1 MALRVEKDVEMVAR
15 FQRPMVKMDLQN
27 VLYLSYLVPVARL
40 RPLVPSELRLNAAGN
55 GVFLSIVAMQC
66 RKVHLSFLGWPS
78 FSYDQLNLRTY
89 VIDPKTGNP
98 AVYFFRS
105 GVSSNLIPVATR
117 VLGIP
122 WEHISFSLAVEQDGS
137 GADFYRAAG
146 DWNGEIEIRMKSTP
160 AEDSDATIIGVIT
173 GPLAGFIGS
182 GERLKRIA
190 IKHEVLDVRRLSLLQ
205 IRFSL
210 PVEAGLLAA
219 PELERPDS
227 VLIVP
232 ESQFSVFI

>member
-15 FQRPMVKMDLQN
+15 FQRLMVKMDLQN
-27 VLYLSYLVPVARL
+27 VLYLSYLVPVDRL
-40 RPLVPSELRLNAAGN
+40 RPLVPPGLRLNATGSA
-55 GVFLSIVAMQC
+55 VFLSIVAMQC

-78 FSYDQLNLRTY
+78 VSYDQLNLRTY
-89 VIDPKTGNP
+89 VIDPKTGDP

-117 VLGIP
+117 LLGIP
-122 WEHISFSLAVEQDGS
+122 WERISFSLAAEQDGS
-137 GADFYRAAG
+137 GADFYKATG
-146 DWNGEIEIRMKSTP
+146 DWNGEIEIQMKSAP
-160 AEDSDATIIGVIT
+160 AEDSDATVIDVIT

-190 IKHEVLDVRRLSLLQ
+190 IKHQVLDVRRLSLLQ
-205 IRFSL
+205 IRFPL

-219 PELERPDS
+219 PELEKPDS

>member
-1 MALRVEKDVEMVAR
+1 MVAR
-15 FQRPMVKMDLQN
+15 FQRLMVKMDLQN
-27 VLYLSYLVPVARL
+27 VLYLSYLVPVDRL
-40 RPLVPSELRLNAAGN
+40 RPLVPPGLRLNATGSA
-55 GVFLSIVAMQC
+55 VFLSIVAMQC

-78 FSYDQLNLRTY
+78 VSYDQLNLRTY
-89 VIDPKTGNP
+89 VIDPKTGDP

-117 VLGIP
+117 LLGIP
-122 WEHISFSLAVEQDGS
+122 WERISFSLAAEQDGS
-137 GADFYRAAG
+137 GADFYKAAG
-146 DWNGEIEIRMKSTP
+146 DWNGEIEIQMKSAP
-160 AEDSDATIIGVIT
+160 AEDSDATVIDVIT

-190 IKHEVLDVRRLSLLQ
+190 IKHQVLDVRRLSLLQ
-205 IRFSL
+205 IRFPL

-219 PELERPDS
+219 PELEKPDS
-227 VLIVP
+227 VLIVS

>member
-40 RPLVPSELRLNAAGN
+40 RPLVPPGLRLNATGN

-66 RKVHLSFLGWPS
+66 RNVHLSFLGWPS

-146 DWNGEIEIRMKSTP
+146 DCNGEIELRMKSTP
-160 AEDSDATIIGVIT
+160 AEDSDAAVIDVIT
-173 GPLAGFIGS
+173 DRWPDSSAARTV
-182 GERLKRIA
+182 EENR
-190 IKHEVLDVRRLSLLQ
+190 IKHEVLDVRRLSLLR
-205 IRFSL
+205 IRFPL

>member
-15 FQRPMVKMDLQN
+15 FQRLMVKMDLQN
-27 VLYLSYLVPVARL
+27 VLYLSYLVPVDRL
-40 RPLVPSELRLNAAGN
+40 RPLVPPGLRLNATGSA
-55 GVFLSIVAMQC
+55 VFLSIVAMQC

-89 VIDPKTGNP
+89 VIDPKTGDP

-117 VLGIP
+117 LLGIP
-122 WEHISFSLAVEQDGS
+122 WERISFSLAAEQDGS
-137 GADFYRAAG
+137 GADFYKAAG
-146 DWNGEIEIRMKSTP
+146 DWNGEIEIQMKSAP
-160 AEDSDATIIGVIT
+160 AEDSDATVIDVIT

-190 IKHEVLDVRRLSLLQ
+190 IKHQVLDVRRLSLLQ
-205 IRFSL
+205 IRFPL

-219 PELERPDS
+219 PELEKPDS

>member
-1 MALRVEKDVEMVAR
+1 MVAQ
-15 FQRPMVKMDLQN
+15 FQRLMVKMELQN
-27 VLYLSYLVPVARL
+27 VLYLSYLVPVDRL
-40 RPLVPSELRLNAAGN
+40 RPLVPPGLRLNATGSA
-55 GVFLSIVAMQC
+55 VFLSIVAMQC

-78 FSYDQLNLRTY
+78 VSYDQLNLRTY
-89 VIDPKTGNP
+89 VIDPKTGDP

-117 VLGIP
+117 LLGIP
-122 WEHISFSLAVEQDGS
+122 WERISFSLAAEQDGS
-137 GADFYRAAG
+137 GADFYKAAG
-146 DWNGEIEIRMKSTP
+146 DWNGEIEIQMKSAP
-160 AEDSDATIIGVIT
+160 AEDSDATVIDVIT

-190 IKHEVLDVRRLSLLQ
+190 IKHQVLDVRRLSLLQ
-205 IRFSL
+205 IRFPL

-219 PELERPDS
+219 PELEKPDS

>member
-1 MALRVEKDVEMVAR
+1 MVAR
-15 FQRPMVKMDLQN
+15 FQRLMVKMDLQN
-27 VLYLSYLVPVARL
+27 VLYLSYLVPVDRL
-40 RPLVPSELRLNAAGN
+40 RPLVPPGLRLNATGSA
-55 GVFLSIVAMQC
+55 VFLSIVAMQC

-89 VIDPKTGNP
+89 VIDPKTGDP

-117 VLGIP
+117 LLGIP
-122 WEHISFSLAVEQDGS
+122 WERISFSLAAEQDGS
-137 GADFYRAAG
+137 GADFYKAAG
-146 DWNGEIEIRMKSTP
+146 DWNGEIEIQMKSAP
-160 AEDSDATIIGVIT
+160 AEDSDATVIDVIT

-190 IKHEVLDVRRLSLLQ
+190 IKHQVLDVRRLSLLQ
-205 IRFSL
+205 IRFPL

-219 PELERPDS
+219 PELEKPDS

>member
-1 MALRVEKDVEMVAR
+1 MVAQ
-15 FQRPMVKMDLQN
+15 FQRLMVKMELQN
-27 VLYLSYLVPVARL
+27 VLYLSYLVPVDRL
-40 RPLVPSELRLNAAGN
+40 RPMVPPGLRLNATGSA
-55 GVFLSIVAMQC
+55 VFLSIVAMQC

-78 FSYDQLNLRTY
+78 VSYDQLNLRTY
-89 VIDPKTGNP
+89 VIDPKTGDP

-117 VLGIP
+117 LLGIP
-122 WEHISFSLAVEQDGS
+122 WERISFSLAAEQDGS
-137 GADFYRAAG
+137 GADFYKAAG
-146 DWNGEIEIRMKSTP
+146 DWNGEIEIQMKSAP
-160 AEDSDATIIGVIT
+160 AEDSDATVIDVIT

-190 IKHEVLDVRRLSLLQ
+190 IKHQVLDVRRLSLLQ
-205 IRFSL
+205 IRFPL

-219 PELERPDS
+219 PELEKPDS

>member
-1 MALRVEKDVEMVAR
+1 MFAR

-89 VIDPKTGNP
+89 VIDPKTGDP

-117 VLGIP
+117 LLGIP
-122 WEHISFSLAVEQDGS
+122 WERISFSLAAEQDGS
-137 GADFYRAAG
+137 GADFYKAAG
-146 DWNGEIEIRMKSTP
+146 DWNGEIEIQMKSAP
-160 AEDSDATIIGVIT
+160 AEDSDATVIDVIT

-190 IKHEVLDVRRLSLLQ
+190 IKHQVLDVRRLSLLQ
-205 IRFSL
+205 IRFPL

-219 PELERPDS
+219 PELEKPDS

>member
-1 MALRVEKDVEMVAR
+1 MALRVEKDVEMVAQ
-15 FQRPMVKMDLQN
+15 FQRLMVKMELQN
-27 VLYLSYLVPVARL
+27 VLYLSYLVPVDRL
-40 RPLVPSELRLNAAGN
+40 RPMVPPGLRLNATGSA
-55 GVFLSIVAMQC
+55 VFLSIVAMQC

-78 FSYDQLNLRTY
+78 VSYDQLNLRTY
-89 VIDPKTGNP
+89 VIDPKTGDP

-117 VLGIP
+117 LLGIP
-122 WEHISFSLAVEQDGS
+122 WERISFSLAAEQDGS
-137 GADFYRAAG
+137 GADFYKAAG
-146 DWNGEIEIRMKSTP
+146 DWNGEIEIQMKSAP
-160 AEDSDATIIGVIT
+160 AEDSDATVIDVIT

-190 IKHEVLDVRRLSLLQ
+190 IKHQVLDVRRLSLLQ
-205 IRFSL
+205 IRFPL

-219 PELERPDS
+219 PELEKPDS